1 MRNPEFEKGSKE
13 HQLWHGDS
21 PESVPNDNGYGSKVE
36 YPALPCAAGD
46 CPAKFWDENSR
57 NAHVDFRHS
66 DTMTYASF
74 PAGKTAA
81 PGMRLHDDLAG

>member
-13 HQLWHGDS
+13 HSLWHGDV

-36 YPALPCAAGD
+36 HPALPCAAGD

-57 NAHVDFRHS
+57 NSHIDFRHS
-66 DTMTYASF
+66 ESPLRQSQNSEWINDYR
-74 PAGKTAA
+74 G
-81 PGMRLHDDLAG
+81 PGER